1 MKLALNW
8 WKNGV
13 TSGRNVFVWC
23 VNALMRFFL
32 LYTDCVTTSRGSKK
46 QWTNDWQVSDCVLS
60 VCVCVCVCVWVVAFN
75 ERAGCRV
82 ARLLLAARQGDVFGR
97 CQRRARLCAMR
108 GGTSLS
114 SLSHYYYY
122 YYCFV
127 LLTLTTMYVNQYWLI
142 SAWHYFRRSSRSKS
156 KAEWNLRMG
165 GETRAQR
172 QLSVRVTPRAC
183 CVSCVE

>member
-1 MKLALNW
+1 MGLQVGETCLF
-8 WKNGV
+8 GV
-13 TSGRNVFVWC
+13 WMHSCAFFYCTQIVWRHHVDQRNSEQTIGKWVI
-23 VNALMRFFL
+23 
-32 LYTDCVTTSRGSKK
+32 
-46 QWTNDWQVSDCVLS
+46 
-60 VCVCVCVCVWVVAFN
+60 VCWVWVVAFN